1 MGVTERVKEIL
12 EGYLSQNGYEL
23 WHVEFAKSGK
33 ERHLTVYI
41 DAEEGI
47 GTDDCEQVSRYLE
60 QRLDAE
66 NLIDASYCLIV
77 SSPGMD
83 RLLLTD
89 EHFERYRGAPVDV
102 SLYKGV
108 DGSKRYSGALG
119 ERTETAL
126 TLTLDDGREFRAPR
140 ALVSKVSLQVIV

>member
-1 MGVTERVKEIL
+1 MSVTERVKKIL
-12 EGYLSQNGYEL
+12 EDYLPRHGYEL
-23 WHVEFAKSGK
+23 WHVEFAKSGA

-41 DAEEGI
+41 DGEDGI

-66 NLIDASYCLIV
+66 NLIDSSYCLIV

-83 RLLLTD
+83 RPLLTD
-89 EHFERYRGAPVDV
+89 GHFERYRGAPVDI

-108 DGSKRYSGALG
+108 NGSKKYSGVLE
-119 ERTETAL
+119 ERTETTL
-126 TLTLDDGREFRAPR
+126 TLTLDDGRAFRVPR
-140 ALVSKVSLQVIV
+140 ALVSKVRLQVIV